1 MFVTHHPIDIV
12 TTPRGA
18 SDFTVHIPL
27 SPHLT
32 TGASLI
38 HRRRGAEVIWGWGI
52 ALFMFCLRCFDLTS
66 TSFKSAD
73 ASWLDPSHYHPH
85 YHPTPTTISTLKYIF
100 PAKGCRGKKV
110 RYGMQPLHFHLQ
122 IYFYFTHLYF
132 ALSNTTTKLYTT
144 TKPHA
149 TINLQ
154 TIYYR
159 ISEEKR

>member
-12 TTPRGA
+12 TTPRRA
-18 SDFTVHIPL
+18 SDFTVHLPL
-27 SPHLT
+27 SPQLT

-38 HRRRGAEVIWGWGI
+38 HRQRGAEAIWGWGI

-100 PAKGCRGKKV
+100 PAKGCSGKKV

-122 IYFYFTHLYF
+122 IFGYFTHLHF
-132 ALSNTTTKLYTT
+132 AYQTRQQNSTQQPNPTRQSTF
-144 TKPHA
+144 KPV
-149 TINLQ
+149 ILK
-154 TIYYR
+154 
-159 ISEEKR
+159 ISEVKR